1 MFFPQNQLAFLGAA
15 FGWLLVGLM
24 IFGRSNAPLQY
35 REAIKAMRQQKY
47 KEAVDTLDSLIKE
60 EPDNANHYR
69 LRGRILRLWGKTG
82 RARRDYESMI
92 EYSPND
98 GLRAEAYNE
107 LSELELQAQ
116 NYDKALEAAQKAA
129 DLLPNDWIAA
139 YNLGMVQDRLGQ
151 SKDVI
156 ESLQKALDARVKDS
170 RHRLLIYLWMTRA
183 YARLGQEDKAA
194 ETIDKLKKEQSGLR
208 DWQQMLSCEEA
219 SVLQGIMAADV
230 ELAAQL
236 ISGNIHTEQLAQVN
250 VS

>member
-1 MFFPQNQLAFLGAA
+1 
-15 FGWLLVGLM
+15 
-24 IFGRSNAPLQY
+24 
-35 REAIKAMRQQKY
+35 
-47 KEAVDTLDSLIKE
+47 
-60 EPDNANHYR
+60 
-69 LRGRILRLWGKTG
+69 
-82 RARRDYESMI
+82 
-92 EYSPND
+92 
-98 GLRAEAYNE
+98 
-107 LSELELQAQ
+107 
-116 NYDKALEAAQKAA
+116 
-129 DLLPNDWIAA
+129 
-139 YNLGMVQDRLGQ
+139 MVQDRLGQ

-194 ETIDKLKKEQSGLR
+194 ETIDKLKNEQSGLR